1 MFVHSIIFNY
11 TLVSSSGKVFIVDI
25 EIASSGTSSGRIY
38 LAMLSFLNSKQHKTV
53 KNVNKIKLPKT
64 TPIIRGVLSS
74 EGGVGIIAAFFQEQV
89 VDDCV

>member
-64 TPIIRGVLSS
+64 TPIIRGVLSP
-74 EGGVGIIAAFFQEQV
+74 EGVGIIVAFFQERV